1 MRIIKAYE
9 VLVEDENDQVY
20 KLILK
25 DSLREKPDTKAT
37 LSKNLSI
44 SFNDQNNQAI
54 SIVGMIPGEIANEYN
69 SPVQAEGLPSKEIK
83 REGDILDD
91 SSDGPGT
98 YLESVWDKRQN
109 IVQPLKTGDL
119 LLVEIDK
126 VTQTFSDES
135 S

>member
-1 MRIIKAYE
+1 MKTIKAYE

-25 DSLREKPDTKAT
+25 DSLRMKPDLKAT
-37 LSKNLSI
+37 LNKNLSI
-44 SFNDQNNQAI
+44 SFDARTNHAI
-54 SIVGMIPGEIANEYN
+54 NILGMVPSDIANEYN
-69 SPVQAEGLPSKEIK
+69 SPVQAGGLPSKEIK

-98 YLESVWDKRQN
+98 YLESVLDKRQD

-119 LLVEIDK
+119 LLVEVNEKDTVI
-126 VTQTFSDES
+126 VR
-135 S
+135 

>member
-69 SPVQAEGLPSKEIK
+69 SPVQAEGLPSKEIT

-98 YLESVWDKRQN
+98 YLESVWDNRQN